1 MGAFMFK
8 RLENSGQQRD
18 RALSRLDFWLY
29 VFSAY
34 AVPLCIALLS
44 IIAFLAWDSQYF
56 SGTPQ
61 EVEFRYVKE
70 GPTLPL
76 TPAAAAEAVLKKPGV
91 LFVDTR
97 RSEDPFWFAFETPP
111 HSKKSSIEFPSRH
124 AVTLQC
130 WNEKLEAIGQ
140 ADRNGTFGAISQE
153 KAGFAMAVPDSSFA
167 NNWICKTSF
176 VGPARLTVSL
186 WDSAAL
192 DRSSSD
198 FHRKAGLLDGG
209 LIMLALFM
217 LVTAMIVRQSRYLL
231 FACWL
236 VLNLRLGSLSN
247 GWDAQW
253 LGQAIPFEWVLR
265 ARLLTVS
272 LYCLVTIAL
281 FAAMFK
287 ESIRKVT
294 TIWPLQVLQAASVP
308 LFILSATLSY
318 QAFLPFL
325 WAFSATTVITLV
337 YLLVR
342 LLIHERSGVALLY
355 AGSLSITLL
364 ASLFEV
370 LSAAFGLRGL
380 TNAANSVTA
389 ALSSGLLA
397 SLAIAE
403 QMRQEHQERLNAQAK
418 LEHTYEAMPIGLF
431 TMDVTGRFTS
441 VNPALKT
448 MLGMKA
454 MDTTASS
461 TGTRWSDYLDPGA
474 FSTLLNLLYDNET
487 AELEIDSLE
496 THSLSHAQG
505 QGHVQGQ
512 ANVKRFL
519 VKASLARN
527 KVEASL
533 QDITDKAKALK
544 ELHFLVNN
552 DPLTKV
558 LNRRG
563 IEKALHEA
571 LADVDNGK
579 PFALA
584 YLDLDRFKLVNGL
597 FGHSAG
603 DEVLKQ
609 ICARVA
615 KMLSGEQKIGR
626 IGGDEFLVIFPNTP
640 IELATWSCRGIVT
653 SIGAQSYVLGENAF
667 QVRASI
673 GLVEVSSSVSTKH
686 IIATADR
693 ACRAAKKANQ
703 GVVVYDKSA
712 RAFHDHEAEFHIVE
726 RLSHSTGPQGL
737 LLEMQPIMSFSNPY
751 GTLNFEV
758 LLRMRDEDG
767 SIIGAG
773 QVISAAENSGRTT
786 IIDRWVMTTTLEWI
800 SANLASLGNTN
811 FVCMNL
817 SGASLNDERFL
828 QDAVTMLEEHPDG
841 AVRLCIEITES
852 VALHDRGNTRRFID
866 KVRACGAKVAL
877 DDFGA
882 GYTSFSYLK
891 ELPADVLKI
900 DGSFI
905 VNMNEHPANIAIVEA
920 IVNLAKSLGMQT
932 IAEWAEDAETVETL
946 AEVGV
951 DHVQGYAIARP
962 ALPEKILAA
971 RSAADFVPPGPL
983 ANYLRR
989 LALGIRS
996 IPLAGPQSK

>member
-1 MGAFMFK
+1 MSK
-8 RLENSGQQRD
+8 RLRFPRRALQH
-18 RALSRLDFWLY
+18 ALSRLDFPLHM
-29 VFSAY
+29 FSAY
-34 AVPLCIALLS
+34 AVPFAVILLS
-44 IIAFLAWDSQYF
+44 IIALLSWNSKYQ
-56 SGTPQ
+56 SGSAQ
-61 EVEFRYVKE
+61 ELEFRFLKE
-70 GPTLPL
+70 DPAFSLS
-76 TPAAAAEAVLKKPGV
+76 PAAAASALVQKSAVT
-91 LFVDTR
+91 FVDTK
-97 RSEDPFWFAFETPP
+97 RSEDPFWIAFTVPP
-111 HSKKSSIEFPSRH
+111 HNDKSLIDFPSRH
-124 AVTLQC
+124 SIQLQC
-130 WNEKLEAIGQ
+130 WNDKLEPAGQ
-140 ADRNGTFGAISQE
+140 ADRNGTYGGMTAV
-153 KAGFAMAVPDSSFA
+153 KAGFSMMVPTSTAPGS
-167 NNWICKTSF
+167 WLCKARF
-176 VGPARLTVSL
+176 IGPARMSL
-186 WDSAAL
+186 AFWSAEAL
-192 DRSSSD
+192 DRSSED
-198 FHRKAGLLDGG
+198 FHRKSGLLDGG

-217 LVTAMIVRQSRYLL
+217 LVTAMIVRQSRYML

-236 VLNLRLGSLSN
+236 ILNLRLASLST
-247 GWDAQW
+247 GWDGQW
-253 LGQAIPFEWVLR
+253 LGQTIPFEWVLR

-272 LYCLVTIAL
+272 IYCIVTITL

-287 ESIRKVT
+287 EPIRKVT
-294 TIWPLQVLQAASVP
+294 TIWPLQLLQAACFP
-308 LFILSATLSY
+308 LLILSATMSY

-337 YLLVR
+337 YLLLR
-342 LLIHERSGVALLY
+342 LLVHERSGVAMLY
-355 AGSLSITLL
+355 AASLSITLL

-370 LSAAFGLRGL
+370 LSAAFGMRGL

-441 VNPALKT
+441 VNPALRS
-448 MLGMKA
+448 MLGMQGL
-454 MDTTASS
+454 DLPLS
-461 TGTRWSDYLDPGA
+461 RWNDHLDPGA
-474 FSTLLNLLYDNET
+474 FSHLLNLLYDNES
-487 AELEIDSLE
+487 AELEIGGAHRNGQDR
-496 THSLSHAQG
+496 AQ
-505 QGHVQGQ
+505 
-512 ANVKRFL
+512 RFL
-519 VKASLARN
+519 VQAKLARN
-527 KVEASL
+527 KIEGSL
-533 QDITDKAKALK
+533 QDITEKAKALT

-563 IEKALHEA
+563 IEQALNDA
-571 LADVDNGK
+571 LADVEKGK

-603 DEVLKQ
+603 DEVLKK
-609 ICARVA
+609 ICERVE
-615 KMLSGEQKIGR
+615 KMLSGDQKFGR
-626 IGGDEFLVIFPNTP
+626 IGGDEFLILFPNTP
-640 IELATWSCRGIVT
+640 IELAAWTCRGIVT
-653 SIGAQSYVLGENAF
+653 SIGTQPYSLGENAF

-673 GLVEVSSSVSTKH
+673 GLVEVRSSTSTKH

-693 ACRAAKKANQ
+693 ACRAAKDANQ
-703 GVVVYDKSA
+703 GVVVYEKSA
-712 RAFHDHEAEFHIVE
+712 RAFDEHEAEFHIVE
-726 RLSHSTGPQGL
+726 RLSHASGPQGL

-758 LLRMRDEDG
+758 LLRMRDADG

-786 IIDRWVMTTTLEWI
+786 IIDRWVLSTTLEWI
-800 SANLASLGNTN
+800 TTNLASLTNTN

-828 QDAVTMLEEHPDG
+828 QDAVSVLEANRQG
-841 AVRLCIEITES
+841 ALRLCIEITES
-852 VALHDRGNTRRFID
+852 IALHDRGNTRRFID
-866 KVRACGAKVAL
+866 KVRSCGVKVAL

-946 AEVGV
+946 AEIGV
-951 DHVQGYAIARP
+951 DYVQGYAISRP
-962 ALPEKILAA
+962 TLPEKILAA
-971 RSAADFVPPGPL
+971 RSAAEFMPPGPL
-983 ANYLRR
+983 ANYVRR
-989 LALGIRS
+989 IALGIRS
-996 IPLAGPQSK
+996 IPLTNP